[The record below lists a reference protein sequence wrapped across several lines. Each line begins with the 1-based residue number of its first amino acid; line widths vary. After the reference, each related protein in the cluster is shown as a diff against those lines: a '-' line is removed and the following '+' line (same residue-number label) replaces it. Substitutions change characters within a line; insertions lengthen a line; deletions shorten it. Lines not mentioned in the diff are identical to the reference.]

1 MWKPELSVE
10 LFSRSQAHSWDLS
23 NGTCPVLWAHL
34 RSDQEMEDVSLAE
47 PVLVGKQ
54 RFLGAM
60 AGCRGPG
67 GTHGPLPHVNAS
79 GTWRGTQGWT
89 LGMASGLLSPG
100 GTTCGQ
106 IHEFRGKGEGAEMSP
121 ERQLL
126 SHSALAL
133 AAMWSGHHEGVQ
145 VCSFLKASQVP
156 SLTARAS
163 AQQPQGQAFLP
174 HGCGQEVTPL
184 ACESFWWARGFP

>member
-10 LFSRSQAHSWDLS
+10 LFSGSQAHSRDLPS
-23 NGTCPVLWAHL
+23 GTCPVLWAHL

-67 GTHGPLPHVNAS
+67 GTHGPPAPCECFWHLA
-79 GTWRGTQGWT
+79 GGTQGWT
-89 LGMASGLLSPG
+89 LGMASGLL
-100 GTTCGQ
+100 
-106 IHEFRGKGEGAEMSP
+106 RKGEGAEMSP

-126 SHSALAL
+126 RVL
-133 AAMWSGHHEGVQ
+133 
-145 VCSFLKASQVP
+145 
-156 SLTARAS
+156 RN
-163 AQQPQGQAFLP
+163 
-174 HGCGQEVTPL
+174 PL
-184 ACESFWWARGFP
+184 AVTLCPGPGCHVVRAP

>member
-47 PVLVGKQ
+47 PILVGKQ

-67 GTHGPLPHVNAS
+67 GTHGPPAPCECCWHLA
-79 GTWRGTQGWT
+79 GGTQGWT

-126 SHSALAL
+126 RVL
-133 AAMWSGHHEGVQ
+133 
-145 VCSFLKASQVP
+145 
-156 SLTARAS
+156 RN
-163 AQQPQGQAFLP
+163 
-174 HGCGQEVTPL
+174 PL
-184 ACESFWWARGFP
+184 AVTLCPGPGCHVVRAP

>member
-67 GTHGPLPHVNAS
+67 GTHGPPAPCECFWHLAGS
-79 GTWRGTQGWT
+79 
-89 LGMASGLLSPG
+89 G
-100 GTTCGQ
+100 GTTCGP
-106 IHEFRGKGEGAEMSP
+106 IREFRGKGEGAEMSP

-126 SHSALAL
+126 RVL
-133 AAMWSGHHEGVQ
+133 
-145 VCSFLKASQVP
+145 
-156 SLTARAS
+156 RN
-163 AQQPQGQAFLP
+163 
-174 HGCGQEVTPL
+174 PL
-184 ACESFWWARGFP
+184 AVTLCPGPGCHVVRAP